1 MLSALRL
8 PRLTDRW
15 TRFLLAPA
23 LVFIAT
29 CVDRNYQTD
38 LWHHLARGRAIVA
51 EGRLLDT
58 ERFTFTMADKPFQD
72 VNWLWQV
79 GCYYLHDLGGLPLVQ
94 TANSAILAL
103 MMTGL
108 LILAWRRSQS
118 LPVAAG
124 VCIVAFFGLWQ
135 LLIIRPQTV
144 SFLLFVVLYA
154 NLEGATRRRWLL
166 AFAPLIMALWT
177 NCHGGFPVGLVL
189 VGAYVLAQVLEAAV
203 AHQQT
208 PRSFL
213 PALLARWPWLM
224 CLAGCLA
231 ATLLNPYG
239 WRVYDYVLV
248 TSATA
253 SARHI
258 DEWLPPSPSLLIG
271 KVWIASILFMLA
283 ACAVPGRRPTI
294 RELCLMGVFL
304 PFSFGS
310 VRMVAW
316 WLLIAAPI
324 LAAQLAAN
332 VPWWTP
338 SAATKELPSRGAAFL
353 CAALLFVMLLSLPW
367 LERVN
372 PVMALPGRGHRQE
385 SDLQALSER
394 IAAEK
399 PNARVFTRF
408 AWGEYLTWSLDSR
421 GKVFMDGRIEIIPDD
436 VWTQYTEIT
445 RGRPEWEAILDRYD
459 VDYLILD
466 TTGYHH
472 DLLPLVEQ
480 SPKWHAIAAQGN
492 AILFSRDAQRAAIH
506 RWPINRAPRASR
518 LTAYSFSFSL
528 IFFSISV
535 FFVCSRFDGPAT
547 STPFFQ
553 ASIASTLWPSAQHAS
568 AR

>member
-8 PRLTDRW
+8 PRPTDRW

-29 CVDRNYQTD
+29 CIDRNYQTD
-38 LWHHLARGRAIVA
+38 LWHHLARGRVIAS
-51 EGRLLDT
+51 EGHLLDT

-79 GCYYLHDLGGLPLVQ
+79 GFYHLYEIGGLALVQ
-94 TANSAILAL
+94 TANSVILAL
-103 MMTGL
+103 MITGL
-108 LILAWRRSQS
+108 LLLAWRRSRS

-124 VCIVAFFGLWQ
+124 TCIVAFFGLWQ

-144 SFLLFVVLYA
+144 SFLLFVVLYGL
-154 NLEGATRRRWLL
+154 LEEATRRRWLL
-166 AFAPLIMALWT
+166 VFAPLVMALWT

-189 VGAYVLAQVLEAAV
+189 VGAYVLSQTMEAAV
-203 AHQQT
+203 ATQQA
-208 PRSFL
+208 PRAFL
-213 PALLARWPWLM
+213 PTLVKRWPWLA
-224 CLAGCLA
+224 CLSGCVA
-231 ATLLNPYG
+231 ATLFNPYG

-271 KVWIASILFMLA
+271 KVWIASILLMLIC
-283 ACAVPGRRPTI
+283 CAVKGRRPTI

-304 PFSFGS
+304 PFTFGS

-332 VPWWTP
+332 VPWLTP
-338 SAATKELPSRGAAFL
+338 FPQTKDQPSRGAAIL
-353 CAALLFVMLLSLPW
+353 CAAVVFVMLLSLPW

-372 PVMALPGRGHRQE
+372 PVMAIPGRAHRQE
-385 SDLQALSER
+385 SDLQALSDR

-436 VWTQYTEIT
+436 VWTQYTQIT
-445 RGRPEWEAILDRYD
+445 RGRPEWEAILDHYE

-480 SPKWHAIAAQGN
+480 SSKWHAIAQQGN
-492 AILFSRDAQRAAIH
+492 AVLFSRDPRGTAACGFAAH
-506 RWPINRAPRASR
+506 DR
-518 LTAYSFSFSL
+518 
-528 IFFSISV
+528 
-535 FFVCSRFDGPAT
+535 
-547 STPFFQ
+547 
-553 ASIASTLWPSAQHAS
+553 
-568 AR
+568 